1 MSFLYP
7 AFLFGLLSLAIP
19 IILHFFNL
27 QKPKE
32 VLFTN
37 VRFLRNVQEV
47 TTSKLKLK
55 HLLVLLCR
63 LLFLLFLILA
73 FAQPVIRAKNA
84 ELLSGENHVSIY
96 LDNSLSMENQ
106 IDENRSLD
114 FASAYISSLNR
125 LFSPSTNYLLL
136 TNDFERKDLTIK
148 NFDKLQE
155 RITEINYSPK
165 YRELNDIILRE
176 QSLSGQFT
184 SDKKRS
190 IFIFSDFQKTTAG
203 DLSRLTIDTSVQ
215 YFIIPV
221 QNREV
226 SNLFVDSVW
235 LAEPLVQVN
244 SNITIRARI
253 RNSGKE
259 AAEKVNVR
267 LFFDDV
273 QMNNSV
279 VDLDPY
285 GEKTLDFSFTMKDSA
300 PKRGIIRLEDHP
312 IQFDNDYYFVVN
324 TSSKIKIYQIYQN
337 EKEVIEHVYQNQTLF
352 GIRSSAIGEVDYS
365 AVEEADLVILNGLT
379 AINQHLADVLVKR
392 IQAGV
397 SVAIFPGANVDVA
410 SYGNVLQRVK
420 LNPVKADTSD
430 TKGYVLSNPDVRNP
444 FFKDV
449 FEKED
454 RNLSLPYAF
463 PTVKPSVNGNE
474 ILRFK
479 NGSSFLSAYSSSSK
493 GMVYLFAAPLNSTY
507 TNFHQHALFVP
518 VMYRMAFLSMYSVGR
533 PAYSFQEKTIV
544 IPLETGGEA
553 VFTLENGDEKYVPVQ
568 KQIDN
573 KLYLELPAEELKSG
587 FYWLTNHEKIR
598 VPLALN
604 ASSVES
610 VMDFYSAEELKNV
623 FKDRN
628 NIEVLETDSP
638 EDFYSVFKNKNIGT
652 SLWKYCLILSLIFL
666 LTEILL
672 IRFL

>member
-7 AFLFGLLSLAIP
+7 AFLFGLLSLLIP

-27 QKPKE
+27 QRPKE

-47 TTSKLKLK
+47 TTSKLRLK

-73 FAQPVIRAKNA
+73 FAQPVIKGTNA
-84 ELLSGENHVSIY
+84 ELLSGENYVSIY

-106 IDENRSLD
+106 IDDSRALD
-114 FASAYISSLNR
+114 LGSAYVTSLNKF
-125 LFSPSTNYLLL
+125 FSPSTNYSLL
-136 TNDFERKDLTIK
+136 TNDFERKDLGVK

-155 RITEINYSPK
+155 RITELNYSPK
-165 YRELNDIILRE
+165 YRELNDIVVRE

-184 SDKKRS
+184 SDKR
-190 IFIFSDFQKTTAG
+190 FAFLFSDFQKTTVG
-203 DLSRLTIDTSVQ
+203 DLSKLNVDTSVH
-215 YFIIPV
+215 YFIVPV

-226 SNLFVDSVW
+226 SNLYVDSVW
-235 LAEPLVQVN
+235 LTEPLVQIN
-244 SNITIRARI
+244 ANITIKARI

-259 AAEKVNVR
+259 SAEKVNVR
-267 LFFDDV
+267 LFFDEV

-285 GEKTLDFSFTMKDSA
+285 GEKTIDFSFTMKDSI
-300 PKRGIIRLEDHP
+300 PKRGVIRLEDHP
-312 IQFDNDYYFVVN
+312 VQFDNDYYFVISP
-324 TSSKIKIYQIYQN
+324 SSKIRIYQIYQS
-337 EKEVIEHVYQNQTLF
+337 EKEIIDHVYQNQNLF
-352 GIRSSAIGEVDYS
+352 SIRSSAVGEIDYS
-365 AVEEADLVILNGLT
+365 AVGEADLIILNGLE
-379 AINQHLADVLVKR
+379 IVNRHLVDVLIK
-392 IQAGV
+392 QMQNGA
-397 SVAIFPGANVDVA
+397 SVAIFPGANADAV
-410 SYGNVLQRVK
+410 SYGTILQRIRINEV
-420 LNPVKADTSD
+420 NADTSD
-430 TKGYVLSNPDVRNP
+430 KKGYVLANPDIRNP

-463 PTVKPSVNGNE
+463 PVVKPAIKGNE
-474 ILRFK
+474 ILSFK
-479 NGSSFLSAYSSSSK
+479 NGNSFLSAYSSGNK
-493 GMVYLFAAPLNSTY
+493 GMIYLFTAPLSRKY
-507 TNFHQHALFVP
+507 TDFYRHALFVP
-518 VMYRMAFLSMYSVGR
+518 VMYRLAFLSMSSVAR

-544 IPLETGGEA
+544 VPLEAADES
-553 VFTLENGDEKYVPVQ
+553 VFTLENEEEKFVPVQ
-568 KQIDN
+568 KLIDN
-573 KLYLELPAEELKSG
+573 RLYLELPVEDLKSG
-587 FYWLTNHEKIR
+587 FYWLSNEKIR
-598 VPLALN
+598 VPLAIN

-610 VMDFYSAEELKNV
+610 VMEFYSGEELKNI
-623 FKDRN
+623 FKDRS

-638 EDFYSVFKNKNIGT
+638 EDFYSTFKNKNIGT
-652 SLWKYCLILSLIFL
+652 PLWKYCLILSLIFL